1 MVAGSR
7 TERRP
12 FLAPIAAIC
21 DSATATIELG
31 RLACV
36 PHSDMPA
43 SIHTAASPRSAS
55 RTKAPAPVHRCL
67 RFSVAG
73 GPRAPGRARAW
84 LQTAT
89 VWLPEELE
97 RKLVMLVSELVN
109 NSVVHGRAS
118 ERDTIEIEVR
128 ATPDGVRAQVR
139 DAGPAFAPRGRTKG
153 IEEPGGWGLVL
164 VERVAQR
171 WGVERTERT
180 LVWFELAAA

>member
-1 MVAGSR
+1 
-7 TERRP
+7 
-12 FLAPIAAIC
+12 
-21 DSATATIELG
+21 
-31 RLACV
+31 
-36 PHSDMPA
+36 MPA
-43 SIHTAASPRSAS
+43 SIPMAASRGSALPI
-55 RTKAPAPVHRCL
+55 KPPAAERRCL
-67 RFSVAG
+67 RFSIAG

-128 ATPDGVRAQVR
+128 ATPDGVRAQVS

-180 LVWFELAAA
+180 MVWFELAAA

>member
-1 MVAGSR
+1 
-7 TERRP
+7 
-12 FLAPIAAIC
+12 
-21 DSATATIELG
+21 
-31 RLACV
+31 
-36 PHSDMPA
+36 MPA

-73 GPRAPGRARAW
+73 GPRAPGHARAW

-128 ATPDGVRAQVR
+128 ATPDGVRAQVS